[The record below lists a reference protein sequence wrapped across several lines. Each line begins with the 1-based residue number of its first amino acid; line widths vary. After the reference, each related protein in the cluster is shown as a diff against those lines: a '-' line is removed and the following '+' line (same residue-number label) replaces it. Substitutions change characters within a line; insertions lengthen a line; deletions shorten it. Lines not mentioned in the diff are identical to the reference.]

1 MKIKPVVLFMTIV
14 ALSLSSFAAAAEK
27 EDRTLAD
34 VIESFALTAPM
45 SDDVPVKRPAILP
58 ALYVTFAA
66 MQAWDLYST
75 SAALK
80 VGARES
86 NPLAAAFAG
95 TPGSMI
101 ALKAVSTAS
110 TIFFAERLWKSHRV
124 AAVVVMT
131 AINGATAAVALHN
144 MRTARAATGR
154 R

>member
-1 MKIKPVVLFMTIV
+1 VKIELAVPFITIV
-14 ALSLSSFAAAAEK
+14 ALSLPSFAAAAEK
-27 EDRTLAD
+27 DDSKPSD

-45 SDDVPVKRPAILP
+45 SDDVPVKRPASLP
-58 ALYVTFAA
+58 ALYMTFAA

-80 VGARES
+80 VGSREN
-86 NPLAAAFAG
+86 NPLAAPFAG
-95 TPGSMI
+95 NPGSMI
-101 ALKAVSTAS
+101 ALKAMSTAS
-110 TIFFAERLWKSHRV
+110 TIFFAERLWKNHRV

-144 MRTARAATGR
+144 MRTARAAIAR